1 MRTSKGRKVEVFK
14 IGVVYDEVFFQAYKK
29 DGGVNVLVSSRYICE
44 ILVYVHVR
52 LYIFEFGIH
61 MPIVIVVKVH

>member
-29 DGGVNVLVSSRYICE
+29 DGGVNVLVSLDIS
-44 ILVYVHVR
+44 
-52 LYIFEFGIH
+52 
-61 MPIVIVVKVH
+61 VKY

>member
-1 MRTSKGRKVEVFK
+1 MTKCFSKRT
-14 IGVVYDEVFFQAYKK
+14 KK

-44 ILVYVHVR
+44 IFVYVHVR

-61 MPIVIVVKVH
+61 MPIVIRVKVH